1 MKGRF
6 LKSSCLPFD
15 TKMMELSAKEAMRG
29 MTLGRGGPFGAVVVR
44 EGRVVSKA
52 SNEVLRTNDPTM
64 HAEINAIR
72 KASKKLGTFDLS
84 GCVLYSSCMPCPMCL
99 AAIKWANIKTV
110 YYGATAKDADAIG
123 FRDEIFYGELNIDKI
138 KNLELVQCERDE
150 CLKPFEA
157 WSKKEDR
164 VAY

>member
-1 MKGRF
+1 
-6 LKSSCLPFD
+6 
-15 TKMMELSAKEAMRG
+15 MMALATKEALSGVRKG
-29 MTLGRGGPFGAVVVR
+29 FGGPFGAVIVKDGVVIA
-44 EGRVVSKA
+44 KA

-72 KASKKLGTFDLS
+72 KASKKLNSFDLS

-110 YYGATAKDADAIG
+110 YYGATAKDANEIG

-138 KNLELVQCERDE
+138 KNLELVQCERDV

-157 WSKKEDR
+157 WSQKEDR

>member
-1 MKGRF
+1 MN
-6 LKSSCLPFD
+6 PD
-15 TKMMELSAKEAMRG
+15 KMMQVVADEASKGLRKG
-29 MTLGRGGPFGAVVVR
+29 FGGPFGAVIVKENTVIA
-44 EGRVVSKA
+44 KA

-72 KASKKLGTFDLS
+72 KASKKLKSFDLS

-123 FRDEIFYGELNIDKI
+123 FRDEIFYGELNIEKI
-138 KNLELVQCERDE
+138 EGLELIQCARER
-150 CLKPFEA
+150 CLEPFME
-157 WSKKEDR
+157 WSVKKDKVE
-164 VAY
+164 Y

>member
-1 MKGRF
+1 MA
-6 LKSSCLPFD
+6 LA
-15 TKMMELSAKEAMRG
+15 AKEATKG
-29 MTLGRGGPFGAVVVR
+29 MALNRGGPFGAVVAKNSEVIA
-44 EGRVVSKA
+44 KA

-84 GCVLYSSCMPCPMCL
+84 GCVIYSSCMPCPMCL

-138 KNLELVQCERDE
+138 KNLELIPCERDL
-150 CLKPFEA
+150 CLALFEQ
-157 WSKKEDR
+157 WTQKTDKR
-164 VAY
+164 QY